1 MDSGMQLFLIIHALS
16 GVSQS
21 GQKGCLRSGNS
32 RLSASRWHPSFD
44 SEMHIYVQGH
54 IFCLGEVTFLIK
66 NEEEKNQN
74 PQMKQE
80 NLAS

>member
-1 MDSGMQLFLIIHALS
+1 MIAHWIAQCFIYTLS
-16 GVSQS
+16 GGSQS

-32 RLSASRWHPSFD
+32 RLSASRLHPSFD
-44 SEMHIYVQGH
+44 SEMHIYDKGL
-54 IFCLGEVTFLIK
+54 IFCLGEVAFLIK